1 MNTTT
6 TTTAAAEAAKNL
18 RIYGLMAEVAR
29 KAFEYL
35 TIAPGEYTAPQVVTA
50 LKKSRAQWTDDAPG
64 VADPDGLA
72 AIACEGFECK
82 YPLQMAFEVLAQ
94 VAHAYDIPTAER
106 VTFERAAEAAPVL
119 LTLNVPT
126 AAKEVAK
133 AVSKK
138 DTGTPALTF
147 AYYDA
152 ERRALVGTNRQVL
165 TVAAAPF
172 AEVAPE
178 AADRKGFFIPVS
190 LLRSDRVTIDTNN
203 NATDGHKVA
212 ESPEWYRFPNWVSIF
227 PQVYDTD
234 ALTLDKTTARQLTKA
249 VATAAKSATAETG
262 PNGLTKYVAIFGEAY
277 TDRLTVRARHLVG
290 DHFEYNDTTV
300 QLAAELSRSFAL
312 AVSGDDF
319 ATLPTF
325 DTIFVP
331 AHHRPAIVKSA
342 HAVALIFALTLP
354 EGFETICDTDTPPTW
369 AKAIDPLAEVL
380 DVFKPCPLTA
390 ETIES
395 EPQADTIPA
404 AAETPA
410 EVATAETPAA
420 PTCEAVESVESV
432 EPCTIKAEAIESH
445 SEPES
450 EPQAER
456 PEWLSEGR
464 AAAYYDTD
472 RRAWLVGTIEAPRY
486 WPTSG
491 EWAADFRHG
500 HLFVI
505 GVPAAQLHPATAEP
519 FELTPEILRAMK
531 TAAKSETTRP
541 ASESE
546 TNRATF
552 FLWSQGVRKAG
563 EWFTLR
569 ATGEVVARVV
579 LTYGKKTRALDCPC
593 TGARVEPLTWPTPD
607 TCETIAA
614 DSVATAETI
623 ETPEAVTFGEYCPL
637 TGEYLTDTG
646 VHLTPEELADLVARE
661 RERLTA
667 TPEADTIATAT
678 TCEAVE
684 SVESVAPADTKADTI
699 EAVSEPENEPQG
711 DTLTTDP
718 EAIEAVE
725 VAPVWASRYAIACEL
740 PTADGIESEPT
751 PQADTLTPPPAD
763 TIESEGETVAPVL
776 TIERPRH
783 HWHRR
788 AVRVALRVAALIAA
802 ALLLTLTPDR
812 VETIEAETVAP
823 VAIAD
828 TLRATGEPVESVE
841 TVAPDTI
848 KADTCESHS
857 EPRKHATGHRPDRLA
872 PVAPADTI
880 KADTIAAPAD
890 LLTIE
895 AVELTADTLTADTI
909 ATAQTIEGEGEA
921 VEVAESVEGE
931 PQGDTLTTG
940 TPETIEATG
949 EAVES
954 VESPEGD
961 PATTGTTGTPSP
973 TSTPAT
979 GGTPSPAAVGTPA
992 PVPAAVALALLLML

>member
-1 MNTTT
+1 M
-6 TTTAAAEAAKNL
+6 
-18 RIYGLMAEVAR
+18 
-29 KAFEYL
+29 
-35 TIAPGEYTAPQVVTA
+35 
-50 LKKSRAQWTDDAPG
+50 
-64 VADPDGLA
+64 
-72 AIACEGFECK
+72 
-82 YPLQMAFEVLAQ
+82 
-94 VAHAYDIPTAER
+94 
-106 VTFERAAEAAPVL
+106 
-119 LTLNVPT
+119 
-126 AAKEVAK
+126 
-133 AVSKK
+133 
-138 DTGTPALTF
+138 
-147 AYYDA
+147 
-152 ERRALVGTNRQVL
+152 GTNRQVL

-277 TDRLTVRARHLVG
+277 TARLTVRARHLVG

-369 AKAIDPLAEVL
+369 AKVVDPLAEVL

-390 ETIES
+390 ETIEG

-450 EPQAER
+450 EPQADTLTTDPETVEAETVESEPQAER

-472 RRAWLVGTIEAPRY
+472 RRAWLVGTIEAPRF

-614 DSVATAETI
+614 ESVATAETI
-623 ETPEAVTFGEYCPL
+623 ETPEAVEPQA
-637 TGEYLTDTG
+637 DT
-646 VHLTPEELADLVARE
+646 LTPAAEVA
-661 RERLTA
+661 TVP
-667 TPEADTIATAT
+667 TF
-678 TCEAVE
+678 EAVE
-684 SVESVAPADTKADTI
+684 SVESVEPDTIKADTCESHS
-699 EAVSEPENEPQG
+699 EAESVPQG

-718 EAIEAVE
+718 AETIAEAVE

-783 HWHRR
+783 HWHPRR

-828 TLRATGEPVESVE
+828 TLRATGEAVESVE

-921 VEVAESVEGE
+921 VEVAESAEGE

-954 VESPEGD
+954 VESPEGA

>member
-172 AEVAPE
+172 ADVAPE

-249 VATAAKSATAETG
+249 VATAAKSATAESG
-262 PNGLTKYVAIFGEAY
+262 PSGLTKYVAIFGEAY
-277 TDRLTVRARHLVG
+277 TARLTVRARHLVG

-354 EGFETICDTDTPPTW
+354 EGFETVCDTDTPPTW

-390 ETIES
+390 E
-395 EPQADTIPA
+395 
-404 AAETPA
+404 
-410 EVATAETPAA
+410 VATAETPAA

-432 EPCTIKAEAIESH
+432 EPCTIKADTIESH

-531 TAAKSETTRP
+531 TAATIETIRP

-552 FLWSQGVRKAG
+552 FLWSQGIRKAG

-607 TCETIAA
+607 TCETIAPE
-614 DSVATAETI
+614 SVATAETI
-623 ETPEAVTFGEYCPL
+623 ETPEAV
-637 TGEYLTDTG
+637 
-646 VHLTPEELADLVARE
+646 
-661 RERLTA
+661 
-667 TPEADTIATAT
+667 
-678 TCEAVE
+678 
-684 SVESVAPADTKADTI
+684 
-699 EAVSEPENEPQG
+699 EPQA
-711 DTLTTDP
+711 DTLTPAAEVATVP
-718 EAIEAVE
+718 TFEAVE
-725 VAPVWASRYAIACEL
+725 VAPVWASPYAIACEL
-740 PTADGIESEPT
+740 PTADGIESEQT

-763 TIESEGETVAPVL
+763 TIESEGEGETPESVAPVL

-802 ALLLTLTPDR
+802 ALLLILTPDR
-812 VETIEAETVAP
+812 VETIEAVEVAP

-828 TLRATGEPVESVE
+828 TLRATGEAVESVE
-841 TVAPDTI
+841 SA
-848 KADTCESHS
+848 
-857 EPRKHATGHRPDRLA
+857 EPC
-872 PVAPADTI
+872 TI

-921 VEVAESVEGE
+921 VEVAESAEGE

-961 PATTGTTGTPSP
+961 PATTGTPSP
-973 TSTPAT
+973 STPAT
-979 GGTPSPAAVGTPA
+979 GGTPSPSTPAAGGTPA
-992 PVPAAVALALLLML
+992 PVPVSPAVLVWLLTL

>member
-82 YPLQMAFEVLAQ
+82 YPIQMAFEVLAQ

-369 AKAIDPLAEVL
+369 AKVVDPLAEVL
-380 DVFKPCPLTA
+380 DVFKPCPLT
-390 ETIES
+390 
-395 EPQADTIPA
+395 
-404 AAETPA
+404 A

-445 SEPES
+445 SEPESEPQADTLTTDPETIEAETVES

-552 FLWSQGVRKAG
+552 FLWSQGIRKAG

-607 TCETIAA
+607 TCETIAPE
-614 DSVATAETI
+614 SVAPAETI
-623 ETPEAVTFGEYCPL
+623 DTPEAVEPQA
-637 TGEYLTDTG
+637 DT
-646 VHLTPEELADLVARE
+646 LTPAAEVA
-661 RERLTA
+661 TVP
-667 TPEADTIATAT
+667 TF
-678 TCEAVE
+678 EAVE
-684 SVESVAPADTKADTI
+684 SVESVEPDTIKADTCESHS
-699 EAVSEPENEPQG
+699 EAESVPQG

-718 EAIEAVE
+718 AETIAEAVE

-751 PQADTLTPPPAD
+751 PQAETLTPPPAD
-763 TIESEGETVAPVL
+763 TIESEGEPGAPVL

-872 PVAPADTI
+872 PVAPADTR

>member
-6 TTTAAAEAAKNL
+6 TTAAQESAKNV

-64 VADPDGLA
+64 VGDPDGLA

-119 LTLNVPT
+119 LSLNVPT

-249 VATAAKSATAETG
+249 VATAAKSATAESG
-262 PNGLTKYVAIFGEAY
+262 PSGLTKYVAIFGEAY
-277 TDRLTVRARHLVG
+277 TARLTVRARHLVG

-325 DTIFVP
+325 DTIFIP

-354 EGFETICDTDTPPTW
+354 EGFETVCDTDTPPTW

-432 EPCTIKAEAIESH
+432 EPCTIKA
-445 SEPES
+445 
-450 EPQAER
+450 
-456 PEWLSEGR
+456 
-464 AAAYYDTD
+464 
-472 RRAWLVGTIEAPRY
+472 
-486 WPTSG
+486 
-491 EWAADFRHG
+491 
-500 HLFVI
+500 
-505 GVPAAQLHPATAEP
+505 
-519 FELTPEILRAMK
+519 
-531 TAAKSETTRP
+531 
-541 ASESE
+541 
-546 TNRATF
+546 
-552 FLWSQGVRKAG
+552 
-563 EWFTLR
+563 
-569 ATGEVVARVV
+569 
-579 LTYGKKTRALDCPC
+579 
-593 TGARVEPLTWPTPD
+593 
-607 TCETIAA
+607 
-614 DSVATAETI
+614 
-623 ETPEAVTFGEYCPL
+623 
-637 TGEYLTDTG
+637 
-646 VHLTPEELADLVARE
+646 
-661 RERLTA
+661 
-667 TPEADTIATAT
+667 DTI
-678 TCEAVE
+678 
-684 SVESVAPADTKADTI
+684 
-699 EAVSEPENEPQG
+699 
-711 DTLTTDP
+711 
-718 EAIEAVE
+718 
-725 VAPVWASRYAIACEL
+725 
-740 PTADGIESEPT
+740 
-751 PQADTLTPPPAD
+751 
-763 TIESEGETVAPVL
+763 
-776 TIERPRH
+776 
-783 HWHRR
+783 
-788 AVRVALRVAALIAA
+788 
-802 ALLLTLTPDR
+802 
-812 VETIEAETVAP
+812 
-823 VAIAD
+823 
-828 TLRATGEPVESVE
+828 
-841 TVAPDTI
+841 
-848 KADTCESHS
+848 ESHS

-921 VEVAESVEGE
+921 VEVAESAEGE
-931 PQGDTLTTG
+931 PQGDTLTTD

-961 PATTGTTGTPSP
+961 PATTGTTGTQSP

>member
-1 MNTTT
+1 
-6 TTTAAAEAAKNL
+6 
-18 RIYGLMAEVAR
+18 MAEVAR

-106 VTFERAAEAAPVL
+106 VTFERAAETAPVL
-119 LTLNVPT
+119 LTLDVPT
-126 AAKEVAK
+126 AAREVAK

-138 DTGTPALTF
+138 DTGTPAITF
-147 AYYDA
+147 AYFDTK
-152 ERRALVGTNRQVL
+152 RRALVGTNRQVL

-178 AADRKGFFIPVS
+178 AADTKGFLIPVS
-190 LLRSDRVTIDTNN
+190 LLRSHRVTIDNNN
-203 NATDGHKVA
+203 NATDGHKVL
-212 ESPEWYRFPNWVSIF
+212 ESPNWHRWPNWESIF
-227 PQVYDTD
+227 PQVHDTD
-234 ALTLDKTTARQLTKA
+234 ALTLSKATARELTKA
-249 VATAAKSATAETG
+249 VATAAKFATAETG

-290 DHFEYNDTTV
+290 DRFEYHDVTV
-300 QLAAELSRSFAL
+300 RLTADLGRSFAL

-325 DTIFVP
+325 DTLFVP
-331 AHHRPAIVKSA
+331 ANHRPAIVTSA

-354 EGFETICDTDTPPTW
+354 EDFATICDTDTPPTW
-369 AKAIDPLAEVL
+369 AKVVEPLADLLGVVE
-380 DVFKPCPLTA
+380 PCPLTTDTP
-390 ETIES
+390 E
-395 EPQADTIPA
+395 ADTIA
-404 AAETPA
+404 
-410 EVATAETPAA
+410 AA

-445 SEPES
+445 SEPESEPQADTLTTDPETIEAETVES

-531 TAAKSETTRP
+531 TAAKAETTRP

-552 FLWSQGVRKAG
+552 FLWSQGIRKAG

-607 TCETIAA
+607 TCETIAPE
-614 DSVATAETI
+614 SVAPADTI
-623 ETPEAVTFGEYCPL
+623 DTPEAVTFGEYCPL

-646 VHLTPEELADLVARE
+646 DHLTPEELADLVARE
-661 RERLTA
+661 RERLAA
-667 TPEADTIATAT
+667 TPEADTIATAATCEAVESVESVAPADTKADTIEAVSEPESEPQADTLTTDPEAVEVAPVWASRYAIACELPTADGIESEPTPQADTMTPPPADTIEGEGETPESVAPVLTIERPRHHWHPRRALRTVLRVAALIAAALLLTLTADRVETIKADTLTADTIATATADTLRAADLLTADTLTADTIATATTCEAVESVADTLRAADLLTADTLTADTIATAT

-699 EAVSEPENEPQG
+699 EAVSEPE
-711 DTLTTDP
+711 
-718 EAIEAVE
+718 
-725 VAPVWASRYAIACEL
+725 S
-740 PTADGIESEPT
+740 
-751 PQADTLTPPPAD
+751 
-763 TIESEGETVAPVL
+763 
-776 TIERPRH
+776 
-783 HWHRR
+783 
-788 AVRVALRVAALIAA
+788 
-802 ALLLTLTPDR
+802 
-812 VETIEAETVAP
+812 
-823 VAIAD
+823 
-828 TLRATGEPVESVE
+828 
-841 TVAPDTI
+841 
-848 KADTCESHS
+848 
-857 EPRKHATGHRPDRLA
+857 
-872 PVAPADTI
+872 
-880 KADTIAAPAD
+880 
-890 LLTIE
+890 
-895 AVELTADTLTADTI
+895 
-909 ATAQTIEGEGEA
+909 
-921 VEVAESVEGE
+921 E

-973 TSTPAT
+973 STPAT